1 VFVYGGSNIRPK
13 DAFIQLPEHSGS
25 KIKIIWRMD
34 NMVNAAKQKT
44 FFAGVSTRDI
54 FADPF

>member
-1 VFVYGGSNIRPK
+1 
-13 DAFIQLPEHSGS
+13 LPEHSGS

-34 NMVNAAKQKT
+34 NMVNAAKQKAS
-44 FFAGVSTRDI
+44 FAGASTRDI